1 MFAGATYTYDAGNY
15 IYKKGN
21 SQGQQNV
28 TLTFFNTEEGYVE
41 PQYNPAK
48 PGKISSFSYTY
59 QYKDHLGNIRLSYE
73 DLNNDGTIDP
83 LTEIKEE
90 NHYYPFGLKH
100 KGYNNQIIGRDHNY
114 GYNGIEE
121 SNELGNNMLEM
132 DLRQYDP
139 AIARWVVIDPVTHH
153 EYSPYQA
160 FDNNPVFWADPSGAD
175 SYNLAMNIFNSS
187 ESGAVWRNEGNGTFS
202 TGDSD
207 NNSEEGDDDPIEGST
222 RNVTVRLGAF
232 SRGSYK
238 QYYHAGGV
246 NGSEAGWYSESQ
258 YLDILKPVAENL
270 SRSLAHWN
278 RGNNKSVFR
287 KANRGHGNYSDYI
300 NFILSRD
307 TVDNYSDFL
316 LAYGENLR
324 QIHNSN
330 HYTAGSGAIEAMHF
344 SSPFFMGADLLR
356 SLSITTTDGFLFGSI
371 TFRTPVNIPVQ
382 RFGLMKSNGAV
393 DF

>member
-207 NNSEEGDDDPIEGST
+207 NNSEEGDDDPI
-222 RNVTVRLGAF
+222 
-232 SRGSYK
+232 
-238 QYYHAGGV
+238 
-246 NGSEAGWYSESQ
+246 
-258 YLDILKPVAENL
+258 
-270 SRSLAHWN
+270 
-278 RGNNKSVFR
+278 
-287 KANRGHGNYSDYI
+287 
-300 NFILSRD
+300 
-307 TVDNYSDFL
+307 
-316 LAYGENLR
+316 
-324 QIHNSN
+324 
-330 HYTAGSGAIEAMHF
+330 
-344 SSPFFMGADLLR
+344 
-356 SLSITTTDGFLFGSI
+356 
-371 TFRTPVNIPVQ
+371 
-382 RFGLMKSNGAV
+382 
-393 DF
+393 